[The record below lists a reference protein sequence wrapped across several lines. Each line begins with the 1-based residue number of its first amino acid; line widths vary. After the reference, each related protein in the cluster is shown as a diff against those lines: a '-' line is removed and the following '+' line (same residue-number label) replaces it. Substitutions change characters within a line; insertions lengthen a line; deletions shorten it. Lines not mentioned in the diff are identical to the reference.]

1 MFNQRCERPIH
12 WKCPESYWR
21 RHQEMKDIPYLWV
34 ERINIVK
41 MSILPKAIYDSMQF
55 QSKSQH
61 SFSQKQDE
69 NLKIC
74 IEPRVCCA
82 YYVALVI
89 SLWLHGLK
97 PTRLLCPW
105 GSPGKD
111 TGVGCH
117 FLLQGIFLT
126 QGSNLR
132 LLCLLHWQV
141 GSLPFSYQLPLK
153 VLSRPTALCLLV
165 CLPLQASP
173 KPCSFFSYA

>member
-1 MFNQRCERPIH
+1 
-12 WKCPESYWR
+12 
-21 RHQEMKDIPYLWV
+21 
-34 ERINIVK
+34 
-41 MSILPKAIYDSMQF
+41 MQF

-82 YYVALVI
+82 CYVALVI

-141 GSLPFSYQLPLK
+141 GSLPL
-153 VLSRPTALCLLV
+153 
-165 CLPLQASP
+165 ASP
-173 KPCSFFSYA
+173 RNPYTGPQKTKSNPEKKEQIWRYHTLWFQIILQDFPGGPVVRNSPASTGDIGSIPGPGRSHMMQSN

>member
-1 MFNQRCERPIH
+1 
-12 WKCPESYWR
+12 
-21 RHQEMKDIPYLWV
+21 
-34 ERINIVK
+34 
-41 MSILPKAIYDSMQF
+41 MQF

-82 YYVALVI
+82 CYVALVI

-141 GSLPFSYQLPLK
+141 GSLPL
-153 VLSRPTALCLLV
+153 
-165 CLPLQASP
+165 ASP
-173 KPCSFFSYA
+173 RNPYTGPQKTKSNPEKKEQIWRYHTLWFQIILQDFPGGPVVRNSPASTGDTGSIPGPGRSHMPWGN